1 MPSAFIFIASAVSF
15 ITTAI
20 TFIATA
26 ITFIATAERKRKA
39 TEKYLLKYNYINNRA
54 IA

>member
-1 MPSAFIFIASAVSF
+1 MPSAVIFIASAVSF

-20 TFIATA
+20 I
-26 ITFIATAERKRKA
+26 IIATAERNRNA
-39 TEKYLLKYNYINNRA
+39 TEKNLLKYNNKDKRA

>member
-15 ITTAI
+15 ITTAVI
-20 TFIATA
+20 I
-26 ITFIATAERKRKA
+26 IATAERKRKA
-39 TEKYLLKYNYINNRA
+39 TEKYLMKYNYINNRA